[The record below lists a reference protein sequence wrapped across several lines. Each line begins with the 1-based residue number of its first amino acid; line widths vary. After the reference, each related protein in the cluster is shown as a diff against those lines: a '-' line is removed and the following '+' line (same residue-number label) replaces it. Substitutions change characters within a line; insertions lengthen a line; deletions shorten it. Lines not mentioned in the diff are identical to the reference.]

1 MASDE
6 EKATWEAKLVGKK
19 YFIKGIKTQNDAMMK
34 AVYDTLGISED
45 DFPTQSQVNAFI
57 EERQGQPR
65 PGQEEGEKCFRF
77 GSLVHLL
84 LNLFKSF
91 LPNN

>member
-1 MASDE
+1 MATEE
-6 EKATWEAKLVGKK
+6 EKATWEAKLVEKK
-19 YFIKGIKTQNDAMMK
+19 YVIKGINTQNEAMMK

-65 PGQEEGEKCFRF
+65 PGQVDGENVLD
-77 GSLVHLL
+77 LVR
-84 LNLFKSF
+84 SF
-91 LPNN
+91 VYC